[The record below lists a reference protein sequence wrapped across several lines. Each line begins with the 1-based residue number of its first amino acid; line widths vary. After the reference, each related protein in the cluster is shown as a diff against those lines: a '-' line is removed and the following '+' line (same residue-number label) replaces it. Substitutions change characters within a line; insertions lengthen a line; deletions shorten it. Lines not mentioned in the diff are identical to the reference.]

1 MWKLLT
7 FSFIFGLTVVIVS
20 LDDAFRL
27 EGSGCD
33 KRKNVKNFL
42 KGQLLFNVH
51 RQYL

>member
-1 MWKLLT
+1 MWRLT
-7 FSFIFGLTVVIVS
+7 FFFIFGLTVVIVS

-33 KRKNVKNFL
+33 KEKNIKNFL
-42 KGQLLFNVH
+42 KGQTLFDVH